1 MDSATPQ
8 KAERGHIRSASLENN
23 NSFILKNTLGL
34 PLVHPPY
41 QPTMTGTLKSR
52 NEQKRL
58 RQKFGSHS
66 NLVDDYIAQS
76 KTKFQNLRNIFE
88 GRNSSANTPL
98 TTQNELYLHNNHH
111 HHHQQQQ
118 QQSQQQH
125 HPQQAQAQIPSHK
138 KSEFHEGN
146 NVANSNLNI
155 VENGSASQM
164 HFDEVRSLFLARI
177 IWMISFQICLL
188 LFCRASISSDLLRSN
203 QYHSSQITASQIG
216 IMICAI
222 DMDLRRLLRSTK
234 GLIWSLEVG
243 IIMSLNSNV

>member
-8 KAERGHIRSASLENN
+8 KFDLQRGHMRSASLENN

-34 PLVHPPY
+34 PLVSPPY

-76 KTKFQNLRNIFE
+76 KTKFQNLRNMFE
-88 GRNSSANTPL
+88 GRNSKATTPL
-98 TTQNELYLHNNHH
+98 TTQNDLYLHNNHH
-111 HHHQQQQ
+111 HHQQ
-118 QQSQQQH
+118 
-125 HPQQAQAQIPSHK
+125 QQAQAQIPSHK
-138 KSEFHEGN
+138 KSEFHESN

-164 HFDEVRSLFLARI
+164 HFDEVRRS
-177 IWMISFQICLL
+177 IC
-188 LFCRASISSDLLRSN
+188 FW
-203 QYHSSQITASQIG
+203 T
-216 IMICAI
+216 
-222 DMDLRRLLRSTK
+222 
-234 GLIWSLEVG
+234 
-243 IIMSLNSNV
+243 